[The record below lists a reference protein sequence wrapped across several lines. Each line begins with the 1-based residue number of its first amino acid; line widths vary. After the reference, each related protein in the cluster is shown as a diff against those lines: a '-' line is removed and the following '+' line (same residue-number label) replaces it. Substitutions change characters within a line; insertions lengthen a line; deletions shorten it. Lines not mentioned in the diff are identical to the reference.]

1 MLADYHMHLV
11 GDDDPHTADS
21 YSLEHI
27 RRYVDAG
34 AAAGIAEIGF
44 SEHVYRYTVV
54 RDWVAADAWRG
65 QAMQDIKQYV
75 GAVSAAAA
83 EGLPV
88 RLGLELDWVPGR
100 QAEIAALAEAYPWDY
115 LLGSY
120 HWLGDREI
128 DHAAN
133 SVWET
138 RPEPEVWQ
146 LYVDGFCQA
155 ARSGL
160 YDSMSH
166 PDLAKVFG
174 HRPDPEPLELY
185 AQMADAAAAGGVC
198 IEVSTAGY
206 RRVLGELYPA
216 PALLRLFAERG
227 VPVTLGSDAHA
238 PAGVGRDF
246 PRALAELRAVGYRS
260 LTVFERRGRRQVS
273 LP

>member
-11 GDDDPHTADS
+11 GDDDPHTDAH
-21 YSLEHI
+21 YSLAHI
-27 RRYVDAG
+27 RRYVEA
-34 AAAGIAEIGF
+34 AHAAGIGEIGF
-44 SEHVYRYTVV
+44 TEHVYRYSAA
-54 RDWVAADAWRG
+54 RDWLAAGGWRR
-65 QAMQDIKQYV
+65 AAVEDIERYV
-75 GAVSAAAA
+75 EAVSGAAAA
-83 EGLPV
+83 GLPV

-100 QAEIAALAEAYPWDY
+100 EADIRALAGAYPWDY

-120 HWLGDREI
+120 HWLGDREF

-133 SVWET
+133 SVWDVLPAE
-138 RPEPEVWQ
+138 EVWRR
-146 LYVDGFCQA
+146 YVDGFCQA

-174 HRPDPEPLELY
+174 HRPEPEPLELY
-185 AQMADAAAAGGVC
+185 GAMADAAAEGGVC
-198 IEVSTAGY
+198 VEVSTAGDL
-206 RRVLGELYPA
+206 RARGELYPA
-216 PALLRLFAERG
+216 PRLLAMFRERD

-246 PRALAELRAVGYRS
+246 PRALAELRAAGYE
-260 LTVFERRGRRQVS
+260 TVTLFHRRRRRQVA